1 MKDILNARERL
12 EKCLSGVK
20 PDRPPIALWRH
31 FPVDDQTPDGL
42 ASAVAAFQNTHNFDF
57 IKVTP
62 ASSFAVKD
70 WGCQDA
76 WKGNSEGTR
85 EISYFP
91 IRQADDWAVLKPLE
105 PKSGS
110 LGGQLECLRMLT
122 REFSPRIP
130 VIQTIFSPLSQAKN
144 LVGKENLLYHLRAH
158 PGALHSALK
167 TITRTTMNFIQECK
181 RTGIDG
187 IFYAVQHANYG
198 LLSTDE
204 FITFGKAYD
213 LQILAAV
220 QDLWLNI
227 GHVHGDRIMF
237 DQVVDYPLQ
246 ILNWHDRQ
254 TPPSLAEGLQ
264 KFNGAVC
271 GGLRQWETLV
281 LGDPDMVTSEALD
294 AIRQTNGSRFILG
307 TGCVVPITAPAG
319 NIAAARR
326 AVDQL

>member
-12 EKCLSGVK
+12 GKCLSGVK
-20 PDRPPIALWRH
+20 PDRPPVALWRH

-42 ASAVAAFQNTHNFDF
+42 ASAVAAFQNTYNFDF

-70 WGCQDA
+70 WGCQDT
-76 WKGNSEGTR
+76 WKGNPEGTR

-91 IRQADDWAVLKPLE
+91 IRQADDWATLKPLE

-110 LGGQLECLRMLT
+110 LGSQLECLRLLT
-122 REFSPRIP
+122 RAFSPRIP
-130 VIQTIFSPLSQAKN
+130 VAQTIFSPLSQAKN

-158 PGALHSALK
+158 PDELHSAMK
-167 TITRTTMNFIQECK
+167 TITQTTIDFIQECK
-181 RTGIDG
+181 LTGIDG

-213 LQILAAV
+213 MQILTVV

-264 KFNGAVC
+264 RFNGAVC

-281 LGDPDMVTSEALD
+281 LGDPVMVTSEALD
-294 AIRQTNGSRFILG
+294 AIRQTNGSRLILG
-307 TGCVVPITAPAG
+307 TGCVVPVTAPAG

-326 AVDQL
+326 AVNQP